1 VTATS
6 AASDVAFGCE
16 ISEDR
21 EHCAIVIAGRAA
33 DSAGYVVDL
42 AWYDHPRDVLGQL
55 ADFYGQWSPVDV
67 VVDEKSQSATLVKPL
82 AAIGIAVK
90 TVSILDVATAHAEFL
105 DLVKDGLLLHRNQ
118 EPLTAAVRAAQQ
130 KPLSGAQAWQ
140 RRVLV
145 DQAPLVAGTLA
156 VWAFRRW
163 EEASVA
169 DVWVI

>member
-1 VTATS
+1 VQATP
-6 AASDVAFGCE
+6 AASDCAFGCE

-33 DSAGYVVDL
+33 DTAGYVVDL
-42 AWYDHPRDVLGQL
+42 AWYDHPRGAVDQL
-55 ADFYGQWSPVDV
+55 AELSGQWYPVDV
-67 VVDEKSQSATLVKPL
+67 VIDEKSQSSTLVKPL
-82 AAIGIAVK
+82 AAAGIAVK
-90 TVSILDVATAHAEFL
+90 TVNILDVATAHAEFL
-105 DLVKDGLLLHRNQ
+105 DLVKDGLLLHRSQ

-140 RRVLV
+140 RRVLI
-145 DQAPLVAGTLA
+145 DQAPLVASTLA

-169 DVWVI
+169 DVWVL

>member
-1 VTATS
+1 VTAIR

-21 EHCAIVIAGRAA
+21 AYCSLVIAGRAA
-33 DSAGYVVDL
+33 DSAGYTVDL
-42 AWYDHPRDVLGQL
+42 AWRDHPRGAVLELEQL
-55 ADFYGQWSPVDV
+55 VEQWQPVDV
-67 VVDEKSQSATLVKPL
+67 VIDEKSESCTLVKPL
-82 AAIGIAVK
+82 AVVGVAVR

-105 DLVKDGLLLHRNQ
+105 DMVKDGLLLHRSQ

-145 DQAPLVAGTLA
+145 DQAPLIAATLA

-169 DVWVI
+169 DVWLV

>member
-1 VTATS
+1 VQATR

-21 EHCAIVIAGRAA
+21 EYCSVVIAGRAA
-33 DSAGYVVDL
+33 DSAGYVIDL
-42 AWYDHPRDVLGQL
+42 AWRDHPRSAVQQL
-55 ADFYGQWSPVDV
+55 AELSEHWYPVDV
-67 VVDEKSQSATLVKPL
+67 VIDEKSESCTLVKPL
-82 AAIGIAVK
+82 AAAGVTVR

-105 DLVKDGLLLHRNQ
+105 DLVKDGLLLHRSQ

-130 KPLSGAQAWQ
+130 KLLSGANAWQ
-140 RRVLV
+140 RRVLI

-169 DVWVI
+169 DVWVL